1 MTRRKEDDKIQLVQ
15 KFEQKK
21 RKEDNMAFNYDKLK
35 GRIIEKF
42 GTQYRFAKAMG
53 WSERTLCLKLNSE
66 RPWKQTDICKAVE
79 LLKLTQEYIPKYFFK
94 EKVQNI
100 EL

>member
-1 MTRRKEDDKIQLVQ
+1 
-15 KFEQKK
+15 
-21 RKEDNMAFNYDKLK
+21 MAFNYDKLK

-42 GTQYRFAKAMG
+42 GTQYRFAEAME
-53 WSERTLCLKLNSE
+53 WSERTLCLKLSSE

-79 LLKLTQEYIPKYFFK
+79 LLDLAQGDIPKYFFK